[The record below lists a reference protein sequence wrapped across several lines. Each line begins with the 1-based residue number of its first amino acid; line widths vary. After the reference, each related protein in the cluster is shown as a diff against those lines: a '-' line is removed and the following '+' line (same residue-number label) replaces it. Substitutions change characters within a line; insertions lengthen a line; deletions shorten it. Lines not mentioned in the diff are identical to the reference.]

1 MSVYQRDGRYMVCF
15 HENGKRHD
23 KSFGRGEEGRL
34 RAEAFDLAVKRAKE
48 VGLPIPDPEA
58 ITIGVQGTVQGPS
71 VTQVATTVAAEQ
83 VASPEVAPVGADGA
97 VAAPVASYAA
107 PKPQVVSVAPV
118 GNKAGGLTFGELSRM
133 YLDHLRVS
141 GRTDRHIISLAGLL
155 KNMFF
160 GVIGRDT
167 PVESMSY
174 LKNIVPFIRQMQ
186 GVSPQTK
193 KPRSQACV
201 NRYCDY
207 LDAMFN
213 FGIEMELIAR
223 NPMKGRKKAKERPR
237 DVQVNIDDLRR
248 IMDYAAPH
256 IRWAMEVCFN
266 LGTRPGPSE
275 LFALRWDHVDFEKST
290 VRIYAT
296 KTKTFRTVPVTPA
309 FLERLRGMRDKSQS
323 SYIIEYRGKPVTTIR
338 KSFNTACDLAG
349 IKVPVRMYD
358 LRHLF
363 ATTMLSNGAD
373 LAAVSKLMG
382 HSTVKMT
389 ADVYY
394 HYLEGEKEK
403 AVGKLP
409 SLVGV

>member
-1 MSVYQRDGRYMVCF
+1 MGIYQRDERWMVYF
-15 HENGKRHD
+15 HEHGKRKD
-23 KSFGRGEEGRL
+23 KSFGRGEEARL
-34 RAEAFDLAVKRAKE
+34 RAEAFDFVVRQAKE
-48 VGLPIPDPEA
+48 VGMPIPDPDMV
-58 ITIGVQGTVQGPS
+58 TVGVQGGVQR
-71 VTQVATTVAAEQ
+71 QAAMT
-83 VASPEVAPVGADGA
+83 VAPVGAGEA
-97 VAAPVASYAA
+97 ATTPVVLVAAP
-107 PKPQVVSVAPV
+107 VVSVAPV
-118 GNKAGGLTFGELSRM
+118 AAPTKGITFGQLAMM

-141 GRTDRHIISLAGLL
+141 GRTEKHIYNLDNLL

-160 GVIGRDT
+160 DILGRDT
-167 PVESMSY
+167 QVEGMTY
-174 LKNIVPFIRQMQ
+174 LKDIVPFIKQMQ
-186 GVSPQTK
+186 GISPQTK
-193 KPRSQACV
+193 KARSQASV

-213 FGIEMELIAR
+213 FGIEMELIQK
-223 NPMKGRKKAKERPR
+223 NPMKGRRKAKERPR
-237 DVQVNIDDLRR
+237 DVQVGVDDLKR
-248 IMDYAAPH
+248 IMDHAEPH

-275 LFALRWDHVDFEKST
+275 LFALRWEHVDFEKST

-296 KTKTFRTVPVTPA
+296 KTKTFRTVPVTVA
-309 FLERLRGMRDKSQS
+309 FLERLREMRKQSKSGF
-323 SYIIEYRGKPVTTIR
+323 IVEYEGKQLTTIR
-338 KSFNTACDLAG
+338 KSFKTACVKAG
-349 IKVPVRMYD
+349 ITVDVRMYD

-363 ATTMLSNGAD
+363 ATTMLANGAD

>member
-1 MSVYQRDGRYMVCF
+1 MGVYQRDERWMVYF
-15 HENGKRHD
+15 HENGRRKDR
-23 KSFGRGEEGRL
+23 SFGRGEEARL
-34 RAEAFDLAVKRAKE
+34 RAEAFDFAVKQAKE
-48 VGLPIPDPEA
+48 KGFSIPDPA
-58 ITIGVQGTVQGPS
+58 MVTIGVQEGIQ
-71 VTQVATTVAAEQ
+71 TQAAMTVAQTGA
-83 VASPEVAPVGADGA
+83 VEVCAAPV
-97 VAAPVASYAA
+97 VPYAAPVAPVVAA
-107 PKPQVVSVAPV
+107 AK
-118 GNKAGGLTFGELSRM
+118 GITFGQLSTM

-141 GRTDRHIISLAGLL
+141 GRTEKHIYTLDKLL
-155 KNMFF
+155 KSMFF
-160 GVIGRDT
+160 DILGRNT
-167 PVESMSY
+167 LVEGMTY
-174 LKNIVPFIRQMQ
+174 LKDIVPFIKQMQ

-237 DVQVNIDDLRR
+237 DVQVNVDDLRR
-248 IMDYAAPH
+248 IMDYAEPH

-275 LFALRWDHVDFEKST
+275 LFALRFEHVDFDAGT

-296 KTKTFRTVPVTPA
+296 KTKTYRTVPVTA
-309 FLERLRGMRDKSQS
+309 TFLDRLRDMREKTKFGFVV
-323 SYIIEYRGKPVTTIR
+323 EYDGKPLTTIR
-338 KSFNTACDLAG
+338 KSFNKACIKAG
-349 IKVPVRMYD
+349 ITVNVRMYD

-363 ATTMLSNGAD
+363 ATTMLANGAD

-394 HYLEGEKEK
+394 HYLVGEKEK

-409 SLVGV
+409 TLAGV

>member
-1 MSVYQRDGRYMVCF
+1 MGIYQRDERWMVYW
-15 HENGKRHD
+15 HENGKRRD
-23 KSFGRGEEGRL
+23 KSFGRGEEGQL
-34 RAEAFDLAVKRAKE
+34 KAEAFDLAIKLARSN
-48 VGLPIPDPEA
+48 GSTLPDPAKVSLAAPIAVEQS
-58 ITIGVQGTVQGPS
+58 VQ
-71 VTQVATTVAAEQ
+71 
-83 VASPEVAPVGADGA
+83 APVGAVEA
-97 VAAPVASYAA
+97 SAAPVAPLAA
-107 PKPQVVSVAPV
+107 PAVSVAPAAAPAK
-118 GNKAGGLTFGELSRM
+118 GITLGQLATI

-141 GRTDRHIISLAGLL
+141 GRTDKHIVTLDKLL

-160 GVIGRDT
+160 EILGRDT
-167 PVESMSY
+167 LVEGMTY
-174 LKNIVPFIRQMQ
+174 LKDIVPFIKQMQ

-193 KPRSQACV
+193 KPRSQASV

-207 LDAMFN
+207 LDAIFH
-213 FGIEMELIAR
+213 FGIEMELIQK

-237 DVQVNIDDLRR
+237 DVQVGIDDLKR
-248 IMDYAAPH
+248 IMDHAEPH

-275 LFALRWDHVDFEKST
+275 LFALRWEHVDFEAGT

-296 KTKTFRTVPVTPA
+296 KTKTFRTVPVTAA
-309 FLERLRGMRDKSQS
+309 FLARLRDIKAGSTSGFIVEHK
-323 SYIIEYRGKPVTTIR
+323 GKAVTTIR
-338 KSFNTACDLAG
+338 KGFNAACEKAG
-349 IKVPVRMYD
+349 ITVDVRMYD

-363 ATTMLSNGAD
+363 ATTMLANGAD

-409 SLVGV
+409 SLVEV